1 MSGNNYKSICF
12 VAMPYGKKTD
22 LATGTEIDFDKI
34 YELAIKPAIEEAG
47 LEPLRG
53 DEELTGG
60 IIHTT
65 MFARLLLSEY
75 VVADLTLSNPNVFYE
90 LGIRHAV
97 KPFTTVPIYA
107 KIHPLP
113 FDVDM
118 IRSIGYNLKNGILS
132 KEAAENL
139 KSELMKRIQQA
150 INGPQANDSPLF
162 ELIPKFPAIKLPY
175 EVTYSFRERVSH
187 DKEFHERLDRAKLK
201 PSNQER
207 CVALLEIQED
217 LGDLKGTQAS
227 ILLDL
232 MLSFRSVEAWNKM
245 TDLCE
250 AFPDYLKNNIFV
262 RQQWAFSL
270 NRRNKPG
277 DRDKAVSLLT
287 EVMKEYGPD
296 PETLGILG
304 RIHKDRYREAK
315 EKGSIIALAALD
327 ESIST
332 YVEGFNSDPRDYYPG
347 ISAITLLIEKGDK
360 EALKKAEQLA
370 PLVSFAV
377 ARRGGASSN
386 NYWDL
391 ATVLELNCISCD
403 WVSAVNVLPKVLD
416 KAKESWMLK
425 STSDNLR
432 MLKQAR
438 ICQGHNIEKLQE
450 IIKEFEK
457 CI

>member
-22 LATGTEIDFDKI
+22 LATGTEIDFEKI
-34 YELAIKPAIEEAG
+34 YQLAIKPAIEEAG

-118 IRSIGYNLKNGILS
+118 VRAIGYNLENSTLS

-139 KSELMKRIQQA
+139 KSEIMKRIQQA

-162 ELIPKFPAIKLPY
+162 ELIPKFPAIELPY
-175 EVTYSFRERVSH
+175 EVTHSIIERVNN
-187 DKEFHERLDRAKLK
+187 DREFHEGLDKAKLK

-207 CVALLEIQED
+207 CIALLEIQHK
-217 LGDLKGTQAS
+217 LGDLRPIQAS

-232 MLSFRSVEAWNKM
+232 MLSFRSVEAWNEM
-245 TDLCE
+245 TYLCE
-250 AFPDYLKNNIFV
+250 TFPDYLKNNIFV

-315 EKGSIIALAALD
+315 KKGSIRALAALD
-327 ESIST
+327 DSISN
-332 YVEGFNSDPRDYYPG
+332 YIKGFESDPRDYYPG
-347 ISAITLLIEKGDK
+347 INAITLLIEKGDE
-360 EALKKAEQLA
+360 EALKKAEELV

-403 WVSAVNVLPKVLD
+403 WVSALNVLPKVLD
-416 KAKESWMLK
+416 KAKESWMLN
-425 STSDNLR
+425 STLGNLM

-438 ICQGHNIEKLQE
+438 IRQGLDMEKLQE

>member
-1 MSGNNYKSICF
+1 
-12 VAMPYGKKTD
+12 MPYGKKTD
-22 LATGTEIDFDKI
+22 LATGNEIDFDKI
-34 YELAIKPAIEEAG
+34 YELAIKPAIEETG

-113 FDVDM
+113 FDVNM
-118 IRSIGYNLKNGILS
+118 VRAVVYNLKNDIFSKEASLS

-139 KSELMKRIQQA
+139 KAELKKRIQQA

-162 ELIPKFPAIKLPY
+162 ELIPKFPAIELPH
-175 EVTYSFRERVSH
+175 EVTHSFIERVSR
-187 DKEFHERLDRAKLK
+187 DREFHERLDKAKLK

-207 CVALLEIQED
+207 CIALRDIQQE
-217 LGDLKGTQAS
+217 LGDLRKIQAS
-227 ILLDL
+227 VLLDL
-232 MLSFRSVEAWNKM
+232 MFSFRSVEAWKEM

-277 DRDKAVSLLT
+277 DRDKAVSFLT

-304 RIHKDRYREAK
+304 SIYKAHYIETK
-315 EKGSIIALAALD
+315 EKESIMALAALD

-332 YVEGFNSDPRDYYPG
+332 YIGGFESDPRYYYPG
-347 ISAITLLIEKGDK
+347 INAIALLIRKGD
-360 EALKKAEQLA
+360 EESLKKAEKLA
-370 PLVSFAV
+370 PLVGFAV
-377 ARRGGASSN
+377 ARCGGVSSN
-386 NYWDL
+386 NYWVL
-391 ATVLELNCISCD
+391 ATVLELYCISNE

-416 KAKESWMLK
+416 KEKESWMLK
-425 STSDNLR
+425 STLGNLM
-432 MLKQAR
+432 MLKEAR
-438 ICQGHNIEKLQE
+438 IYQDHDIEKLQE

>member
-1 MSGNNYKSICF
+1 
-12 VAMPYGKKTD
+12 MPYGKKTD

-34 YELAIKPAIEEAG
+34 YELAIKPAIEEEG

-118 IRSIGYNLKNGILS
+118 VRAIGYNLKTNVLSKGAVLS

-207 CVALLEIQED
+207 CMALLEIQED
-217 LGDLKGTQAS
+217 LVDLKGIQAS

-232 MLSFRSVEAWNKM
+232 MLSFRSVEAWNEM

-347 ISAITLLIEKGDK
+347 INAITLLIEKGDK

-377 ARRGGASSN
+377 ARRGGVSSN

-391 ATVLELNCISCD
+391 ATVLELNCISSD

-425 STSDNLR
+425 STLDNLTI
-432 MLKQAR
+432 LKQAR

-457 CI
+457 CRCDL

>member
-1 MSGNNYKSICF
+1 
-12 VAMPYGKKTD
+12 MPYGKKTD
-22 LATGTEIDFDKI
+22 LATGNEIDFDKI
-34 YELAIKPAIEEAG
+34 YKLAIKPAIEEAG
-47 LEPLRG
+47 LDPLRG

-118 IRSIGYNLKNGILS
+118 VRAISYNLKSGILS
-132 KEAAENL
+132 KEASLSEEAAENL
-139 KSELMKRIQQA
+139 KAELKKRIQQA

-162 ELIPKFPAIKLPY
+162 ELIPKFPAIELPH
-175 EVTYSFRERVSH
+175 EVTHSFIERVSR
-187 DKEFHERLDRAKLK
+187 DREFHERLDKAKLE

-207 CVALLEIQED
+207 CMALLEIQD
-217 LGDLKGTQAS
+217 GLDDLKNTQAS

-232 MLSFRSVEAWNKM
+232 MLSFRSVEAWNEM

-250 AFPDYLKNNIFV
+250 TFPDYLKNNIFV

-315 EKGSIIALAALD
+315 EKRSIMASAALD
-327 ESIST
+327 DSIST
-332 YVEGFNSDPRDYYPG
+332 YTEGFESDPRNYYPG
-347 ISAITLLIEKGDK
+347 INAITLLIEKGDE
-360 EALKKAEQLA
+360 EALKKAEELA

-377 ARRGGASSN
+377 ARCGGVSSG

-391 ATVLELNCISCD
+391 ATVLELNCISSD
-403 WVSAVNVLPKVLD
+403 WFSAVKILPKVLD

-425 STSDNLR
+425 STLDNLT
-432 MLKQAR
+432 MLKHAR
-438 ICQGHNIEKLQE
+438 ILQGHNIEKLQE
-450 IIKEFEK
+450 IIKELEK
-457 CI
+457 CICDL

>member
-1 MSGNNYKSICF
+1 
-12 VAMPYGKKTD
+12 
-22 LATGTEIDFDKI
+22 
-34 YELAIKPAIEEAG
+34 
-47 LEPLRG
+47 
-53 DEELTGG
+53 
-60 IIHTT
+60 
-65 MFARLLLSEY
+65 
-75 VVADLTLSNPNVFYE
+75 
-90 LGIRHAV
+90 
-97 KPFTTVPIYA
+97 
-107 KIHPLP
+107 
-113 FDVDM
+113 
-118 IRSIGYNLKNGILS
+118 
-132 KEAAENL
+132 
-139 KSELMKRIQQA
+139 
-150 INGPQANDSPLF
+150 
-162 ELIPKFPAIKLPY
+162 
-175 EVTYSFRERVSH
+175 
-187 DKEFHERLDRAKLK
+187 
-201 PSNQER
+201 
-207 CVALLEIQED
+207 
-217 LGDLKGTQAS
+217 
-227 ILLDL
+227 
-232 MLSFRSVEAWNKM
+232 M

>member
-1 MSGNNYKSICF
+1 
-12 VAMPYGKKTD
+12 
-22 LATGTEIDFDKI
+22 
-34 YELAIKPAIEEAG
+34 
-47 LEPLRG
+47 
-53 DEELTGG
+53 
-60 IIHTT
+60 
-65 MFARLLLSEY
+65 
-75 VVADLTLSNPNVFYE
+75 
-90 LGIRHAV
+90 
-97 KPFTTVPIYA
+97 
-107 KIHPLP
+107 
-113 FDVDM
+113 
-118 IRSIGYNLKNGILS
+118 
-132 KEAAENL
+132 
-139 KSELMKRIQQA
+139 MKLIQQA

-162 ELIPKFPAIKLPY
+162 VLIPKFPAIKLPY